1 MYHAPHYLR
10 APLCNRI
17 PQLHVN
23 MSFETVS
30 YIQEMNSNLWDY
42 RAKLADIRA
51 TEIEDTNALVQRFS
65 MESLGNFGHHVK
77 WYNSYTMM
85 RQPIGQLYQIATY
98 ENVLH
103 ERMESFVRA
112 RNEIDLKAMKDR
124 ASTTRSYN
132 DAVIKCVEDFRSH
145 VAEERIN
152 RKAQKKIEKAERV
165 EKCLAKVAEAI
176 PPAPVYQDPYF
187 ASRLYEVN
195 DMLCNMRLDGSEIA
209 SSSDESGISYDPAD
223 FDFDSDSYGNDS
235 DC

>member
-42 RAKLADIRA
+42 RAKLADINA
-51 TEIEDTNALVQRFS
+51 TETEDMEALMEQFS
-65 MESLGNFGHHVK
+65 TDTEDNYTAHYR

-98 ENVLH
+98 ENVFN
-103 ERMESFVRA
+103 ERTEYLFHA
-112 RNEIDLKAMKDR
+112 RNEIQLKAMKDR
-124 ASTTRSYN
+124 AAAIRTYN
-132 DAVIKCVEDFRSH
+132 DATIKCVEDFRSH

-152 RKAQKKIEKAERV
+152 RKAQKKMEKAKRV
-165 EKCLAKVAEAI
+165 EKSLGKVEAVPN
-176 PPAPVYQDPYF
+176 PPLVPVYPAESF
-187 ASRLYEVN
+187 VSPLLEVCN
-195 DMLCNMRLDGSEIA
+195 MLCNMHLDGSDD
-209 SSSDESGISYDPAD
+209 SYSESGISYDPAD
-223 FDFDSDSYGNDS
+223 FDYDSYGHDS